1 MKTWIMTAFLGG
13 LLLSGTWANARQ
25 DDPPA
30 APIAVQSGTVDDQ
43 SGPVTA
49 SGGGVVVGADP
60 AGADGLPAEKR
71 VITVQRIGP
80 PPPTVAAPVPMPI
93 PNIGKPFPDRPGQV
107 WISSARATMA
117 GKAEKTAYLGV
128 VTTRATAT
136 LRSQLKLKAGLVVES
151 IEPKSSAEIG
161 GLQVHDIIEKC
172 DDQWLINPAQFI
184 GLVRMYYKP
193 GETVTLTVLRE
204 GERKK
209 ITAKLDERET
219 YAMDDDGNAFY
230 GSTDGGT
237 FHPNSPQ
244 GPVPAFMFGGGGGGG
259 SAGGPVQ
266 RIAAGALGK
275 VPLTSGFM
283 ATFGDDK
290 QQLLITIR
298 DGHQIVTAR
307 DSGGKQIFEG
317 PIDTPEQRAKLP
329 PAVRKQ
335 LDAMERIRVK
345 IRTPA
350 EGFDYD
356 PKPPR

>member
-1 MKTWIMTAFLGG
+1 
-13 LLLSGTWANARQ
+13 
-25 DDPPA
+25 
-30 APIAVQSGTVDDQ
+30 
-43 SGPVTA
+43 
-49 SGGGVVVGADP
+49 
-60 AGADGLPAEKR
+60 
-71 VITVQRIGP
+71 
-80 PPPTVAAPVPMPI
+80 
-93 PNIGKPFPDRPGQV
+93 
-107 WISSARATMA
+107 
-117 GKAEKTAYLGV
+117 
-128 VTTRATAT
+128 
-136 LRSQLKLKAGLVVES
+136 LKLKAGLVVES

-193 GETVTLTVLRE
+193 GETVTMTVLRE
-204 GERKK
+204 GETKK

-230 GSTDGGT
+230 TPGGGSA
-237 FHPNSPQ
+237 FHPNNPQ
-244 GPVPAFMFGGGGGGG
+244 GQVPGYMFGGGGGGG
-259 SAGGPVQ
+259 GPVQ
-266 RIAAGALGK
+266 RIATGALGK

-290 QQLLITIR
+290 QQLFISIR

-345 IRTPA
+345 IGTPA
-350 EGFDYD
+350 EGSDSD
-356 PKPPR
+356 PVPPK